1 MLFLSAPQVPTPL
14 LSPTGLKAA
23 NAPKPFSAPFSQKA
37 AAESAAKLA
46 QRKADEETQRRIRE
60 WKAQQQA
67 KEVSYASRF
76 PRKSNFPSAALPFPP
91 LSSAVVYLF
100 RGCQGLLGV

>member
-1 MLFLSAPQVPTPL
+1 MCGTAPQVPAPL

-23 NAPKPFSAPFSQKA
+23 NAPKPFAAPVSQKA
-37 AAESAAKLA
+37 SASAESAAKLA

-67 KEVSYASRF
+67 KEVS
-76 PRKSNFPSAALPFPP
+76 
-91 LSSAVVYLF
+91 
-100 RGCQGLLGV
+100 